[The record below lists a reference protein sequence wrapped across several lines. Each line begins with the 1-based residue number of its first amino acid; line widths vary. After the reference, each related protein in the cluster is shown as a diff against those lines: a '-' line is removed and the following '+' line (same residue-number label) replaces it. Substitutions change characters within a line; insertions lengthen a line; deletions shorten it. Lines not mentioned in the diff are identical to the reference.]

1 MAQGT
6 IKRLVRD
13 RGFGFI
19 QPEGENED
27 LFFHRSGVEGEGFD
41 SLMEGQKVEF
51 DAEPDARRAG
61 RKHAVH
67 VRGA

>member
-1 MAQGT
+1 MSRGT

-19 QPEGENED
+19 QPEDANED

-41 SLMEGQKVEF
+41 NLREGQGVEF
-51 DAEPDARRAG
+51 DKEPDPRRSG
-61 RKHAVH
+61 RTHAVR
-67 VRGA
+67 VRPQ